1 VAISRRYND
10 LARARLQKWSPGRV
24 VNRPSVKDAMN
35 TLRSSFVGTVL
46 LILPADA
53 QEHRFEADPNVIVRE
68 NFVACDVLSQLQRV
82 MDNPRSLLAGECEPL
97 RAGDRIRVY
106 VRRGPYV
113 CIYPHD
119 RISPCTGFVC
129 SPGRAGLLL
138 PRALITLP
146 GPRNGEG
153 SRRCGEIIPCSDLP
167 QTSNNIIQKGLA
179 FVREQSGTVTVPG
192 TTRASGS
199 LPRRL

>member
-1 VAISRRYND
+1 VTALKLSLI
-10 LARARLQKWSPGRV
+10 LARSLRV
-24 VNRPSVKDAMN
+24 VLSPPCGSLRRCGALIHVRGANLREDAMN

-68 NFVACDVLSQLQRV
+68 NFVACDVLSQLRRV

-119 RISPCTGFVC
+119 RISPCKWTHEK
-129 SPGRAGLLL
+129 
-138 PRALITLP
+138 AL
-146 GPRNGEG
+146 
-153 SRRCGEIIPCSDLP
+153 S
-167 QTSNNIIQKGLA
+167 K
-179 FVREQSGTVTVPG
+179 
-192 TTRASGS
+192 
-199 LPRRL
+199 